1 MWVSQV
7 SSQIQS
13 LEIFQIFLVSR
24 VLILRIAL
32 CSYFPVYPIRLFYHM
47 PIFDKCFINVP

>member
-1 MWVSQV
+1 MWVSQG

-13 LEIFQIFLVSR
+13 LEIFQIFLVSM

-32 CSYFPVYPIRLFYHM
+32 CSYYPVYPIRLFYHM
-47 PIFDKCFINVP
+47 PIFDNFFINLP